1 MKQDLDQ
8 ATCEFYEIVN
18 NLSSFINLEYE
29 PVGKWFEQYN
39 CIRHQGDI
47 EVEEDVESEE
57 SLEDEDEFE
66 ETPEYLKF
74 LETLDPKMWRD
85 QDHYKILGL
94 DHLRHKASQH
104 QIKKAYKQK
113 VLKHHP
119 DKKKDSTAKDRDY
132 FTCMTKAFEILSDP
146 VKRCAYDSVDHLFEE
161 NVPPVNENSKKNFY
175 KVFKPVFEANARWSI
190 NKNVPKLGDDNSN
203 FEDVNKFYSFWYDF
217 DSWRE
222 FSYLD
227 EESKDSAADREER
240 RWIDKQ
246 NKAARAKR
254 KKEEMA
260 RIRQLVDNA
269 YACDPRIQKFK
280 QEEKRKKEE
289 EKLKRKEAARLREEE
304 IMRKQEEAR
313 LAKEKQEEEERKKIE
328 AQKKEKEQQRKM
340 KQKERKTFRSTIK
353 DFEYFAQDE
362 VERVNNM
369 EKLEHLIESMS
380 LSEIQ
385 NLNES
390 IQKSDSQKESV
401 KKIIFDKLENKT
413 TDTTTTNTNT
423 TEDIKKEAPKS
434 IEKVNHET
442 SIPVVKSG
450 PVEWV
455 DDEIKLLIK
464 GSKLIAMG
472 TRERW
477 EVIANFIEEHSR
489 GKYKR
494 TGKECLAKT
503 KEMQNPDNKFR
514 EEINKKA
521 YEKAIGAKKEEVAI
535 KEKPSERYISPG
547 EQFLAEQG
555 SNLGA
560 WTPDEQKILEQALKT
575 YPATLTDRWDK
586 IAECLPTRSKKD
598 CIMRYKELVE
608 IIQAKKKAQQKV
620 TQK

>member
-1 MKQDLDQ
+1 M
-8 ATCEFYEIVN
+8 
-18 NLSSFINLEYE
+18 
-29 PVGKWFEQYN
+29 GKWFEQYN
-39 CIRHQGDI
+39 CVRHQGDVEI
-47 EVEEDVESEE
+47 EEEVESAESSEDEEEMEE
-57 SLEDEDEFE
+57 SA
-66 ETPEYLKF
+66 EYLKY
-74 LETLDPKMWRD
+74 LQTLDPKMWRD

-119 DKKKDSTAKDRDY
+119 DKKKDSTDKDRDY
-132 FTCMTKAFEILSDP
+132 FTCMTRAFEILSDP

-161 NVPPVNENSKKNFY
+161 NVPVVNENSKKNFY
-175 KVFKPVFEANARWSI
+175 KVFRPAFEANARWSI
-190 NKNVPKLGDDNSN
+190 NKNVPKLGDDKST
-203 FEDVNKFYSFWYDF
+203 FEEVNNFYSFWYDF

-269 YACDPRIQKFK
+269 YACDPRIVKFK

-289 EKLKRKEAARLREEE
+289 EKMKRKEAARKREEE
-304 IMRKQEEAR
+304 LLRKQEEAR
-313 LAKEKQEEEERKKIE
+313 LAREKLEQEERQRIE

-340 KQKERKTFRSTIK
+340 KQKERKTFRTLVK
-353 DFEYFAQDE
+353 DFDYFSVNESD
-362 VERVNNM
+362 RVGNM
-369 EKLEHLIESMS
+369 EKIENLIEVMN
-380 LSEIQ
+380 LNEIQ
-385 NLNES
+385 NLNET
-390 IQKSDSQKESV
+390 IQKSDDRKLTAERL
-401 KKIIFDKLENKT
+401 IFDKIDKLEQEKKCQQQQQSQTQPETKKVEKT
-413 TDTTTTNTNT
+413 VEPAST
-423 TEDIKKEAPKS
+423 KS
-434 IEKVNHET
+434 IEWT
-442 SIPVVKSG
+442 
-450 PVEWV
+450 

-514 EEINKKA
+514 EDVNKKA
-521 YEKAIGAKKEEVAI
+521 YEKAIGAKKEEVSI
-535 KEKPSERYISPG
+535 KEKPSERYVSAG

-555 SNLGA
+555 SNLGV
-560 WTPDEQKILEQALKT
+560 WTADEQKALEQALKT
-575 YPATLTDRWDK
+575 YPASLPDRWDQ
-586 IAECLPTRSKKD
+586 IAACIPSRSKKD
-598 CIMRYKELVE
+598 CIVRYKELVE
-608 IIQAKKKAQQKV
+608 LIQAKKKAQQKV
-620 TQK
+620 AQK